1 MRPAPMKVWVAKA
14 YWVYCHGFGI
24 IGIYAN
30 ESDAETAGREWRA
43 GERCDWYEIEEFEVQ
58 DA

>member
-14 YWVYCHGFGI
+14 YWFCNHGYLI

-30 ESDAETAGREWRA
+30 ELDAEAAGRAWKTS
-43 GERCDWYEIEEFEVQ
+43 ERCDWYEIEEFEVQ

>member
-14 YWVYCHGFGI
+14 YWVRYHGFGI

-30 ESDAETAGREWRA
+30 ERDAEMAGSEWRTD
-43 GERCDWYEIEEFEVQ
+43 ERCDWYEIEEFEVQ

>member
-14 YWVYCHGFGI
+14 YWFCNYGHGI

-30 ESDAETAGREWRA
+30 ERDAEAAGREWKTE
-43 GERCDWYEIEEFEVQ
+43 ERCDWYEIEEFEVQ